1 MPVFTKPFNNK
12 GGVMSDRVEIVKKR
26 DYLLITVSGTFSPE
40 LSMESIDAM
49 VTAAKKEDCKK
60 ILLDCRPMDGEI
72 GVLERFETGRYGALT
87 IPRTF
92 KIALLARK
100 DQVSPE
106 KFFQTVAR
114 NRGVNLT
121 VFTENDEALGW
132 LIS

>member
-1 MPVFTKPFNNK
+1 MPVFTKPFSNK
-12 GGVMSDRVEIVKKR
+12 GGIMNGQVEIVKKK
-26 DYLLITVSGTFSPE
+26 DHLLVTVSGTFSPE

-49 VTAAKKEDCKK
+49 VTAAKKEDCKM
-60 ILLDCRPMDGEI
+60 ILLDCRPMGGEI
-72 GVLERFETGRYGALT
+72 GVLERFESGRYGALT

-100 DQVSPE
+100 DQVSPD

-132 LIS
+132 LMR

>member
-1 MPVFTKPFNNK
+1 
-12 GGVMSDRVEIVKKR
+12 MSVQVEIVKKR
-26 DYLLITVSGTFSPE
+26 DYLLVTVSGTFSPE

-60 ILLDCRPMDGEI
+60 ILLDCRPMGGEI
-72 GVLERFETGRYGALT
+72 GVLERFDTGRYGALT

-100 DQVSPE
+100 EQVSPD
-106 KFFQTVAR
+106 KFFQTVSR

-132 LIS
+132 LTG